1 MNDMTVFSEV
11 MDDWFK
17 SIERIS
23 DTIFLARS
31 NEHLVVINQLQPYII
46 LDSVAYGGYPDSMHV
61 YLDDEQATVVFFEN
75 LIQNGGNFKRKV
87 NVL

>member
-1 MNDMTVFSEV
+1 MTVSCKV
-11 MDDWFK
+11 MDGWFK

-31 NEHLVVINQLQPYII
+31 NNHLVVVNQLQPYII
-46 LDSVAYGGYPDSMHV
+46 LDSKAFGGYPDCMQV

-87 NVL
+87 NVLKF